1 MSGEETLVREPLTI
15 IANLSKDLD
24 LGTYRDALVQV
35 GHVGIGHADTP
46 VLSRCADESLL
57 GCAVDVD
64 VTPVTVHLASLV
76 DPRLHPAQAE
86 DAGGDEVLSRRD
98 LFQARRDDLPCID
111 TGDEHPAQGNT
122 VAVFF
127 DYLMEA
133 YRGAVRPFLA
143 SGAVPRGR
151 AGIAPHRVRSL
162 VQSEPLGGDL
172 DDDAHH
178 FRQKFR

>member
-1 MSGEETLVREPLTI
+1 MIKV
-15 IANLSKDLD
+15 LSKNLD
-24 LGTYRDALVQV
+24 LGAYRDTLVQV

-46 VLSRCADESLL
+46 VRSRGADESLL
-57 GCAVDVD
+57 GGTVDVD
-64 VTPVTVHLASLV
+64 VAPVAVYLASLV
-76 DPRLHPAQAE
+76 DPRLYPAQAE
-86 DAGGDEVLSRRD
+86 DAGGNTVLSRRD

-111 TGDEHPAQGNT
+111 SGNEHPAQGNT

-127 DYLMEA
+127 DHFMET

-143 SGAVPRGR
+143 SGAVPGGR
-151 AGIAPHRVRSL
+151 AGIAPYRFRSL
-162 VQSEPLGGDL
+162 IQSEPLGGDL